1 MRQRKGRVGLVQG
14 GEWSDRGRG
23 GWGWCREGSGQ
34 TEEGEGGVGVWRGVV
49 RQRKGRVGL
58 V

>member
-1 MRQRKGRVGLVQG
+1 MPATLTLIICH
-14 GEWSDRGRG
+14 SF
-23 GWGWCREGSGQ
+23 CRR
-34 TEEGEGGVGVWRGVV
+34 EEGEGGVGVGREVV